1 MKAQLKDP
9 EHPVIKISVMPQAS
23 IKELNCDLDVR
34 KDAVLNQLEQE
45 LNKLIEQEM
54 QSAVE
59 EAKKIKSDV
68 FGFGSVVERT
78 NPKVWKS
85 LKSRWADVF
94 AHMDV
99 EYNAQTVIRYSGM
112 RDRSYR
118 SQITKEEE

>member
-1 MKAQLKDP
+1 M
-9 EHPVIKISVMPQAS
+9 
-23 IKELNCDLDVR
+23 
-34 KDAVLNQLEQE
+34 NQLEQE